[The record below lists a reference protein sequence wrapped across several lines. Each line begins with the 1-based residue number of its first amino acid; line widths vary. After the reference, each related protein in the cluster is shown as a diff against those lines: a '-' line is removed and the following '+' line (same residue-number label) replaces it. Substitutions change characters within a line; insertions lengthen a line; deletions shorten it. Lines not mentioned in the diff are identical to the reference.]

1 MFDDFM
7 VRAALAGVG
16 IAFAAAPLGCFV
28 VWRKMAYF
36 GDATAHAAV
45 LGVSLSLLFSLP
57 MFASVLA
64 VTLVMASLVVALH
77 KKNIAMDTLLGV
89 TAHSSLAIG
98 LVAAS
103 FATGV
108 RIDLMAYLF
117 GDILAVS
124 KSDLLIIWL
133 GALAILIL
141 LIKRWSALLLSTLS
155 PDLASSYGFSP
166 KREQWLL
173 TWALAIM
180 VALAIKVVGAL
191 LIVAML
197 VIPAAAARVFSK
209 TPEQMALVAT
219 VFGICASVLGLQGAF
234 SFDTPTG
241 PTIVCTLFI
250 IFSASSLLGILK
262 KQAPNKNFTNNQ

>member
-1 MFDDFM
+1 MFDDFL
-7 VRAALAGVG
+7 VRAAFAGVG
-16 IAFAAAPLGCFV
+16 IALAAAPLGCFV

-45 LGVSLSLLFSLP
+45 LGVAISLLLSLP
-57 MFASVLA
+57 MFASVLTI
-64 VTLVMASLVVALH
+64 TLLMSSLVVALNN
-77 KKNIAMDTLLGV
+77 KNIAMDTLLGV

-103 FATGV
+103 FAKGV

-124 KSDLLIIWL
+124 KTDLMVIWL
-133 GALAILIL
+133 GAGGILT
-141 LIKRWSALLLSTLS
+141 LIITRWQGLLLSTLS

-173 TWALAIM
+173 TWALAVV

-191 LIVAML
+191 LIIAML
-197 VIPAAAARVFSK
+197 IIPAAAARVFSK
-209 TPEQMALVAT
+209 TPEQMAIVAII
-219 VFGICASVLGLQGAF
+219 FAISASLLGLQGAF

-250 IFSASSLLGILK
+250 IFSISSVF
-262 KQAPNKNFTNNQ
+262 NFRKFKGMA